1 MLLALLLRLVIDATI
16 IRSFLCEGREIPAR
30 NGFCL
35 SKREKFF
42 YFFPLYLYIFLSTC
56 SIVKLRVFPEFL
68 YGRESALT
76 QIITVTNQKGGV
88 GKTTTASALVCGLSQ
103 RGAKVL
109 GIDLDPQGNLGFT
122 LGADIDSGGTIFD
135 VLKGTCPIESAII
148 ATEYGDVLPSDI
160 MLSAAELEFT
170 APRREFLLDQQLS
183 QVRSRY
189 DFIIIDTP
197 PALNVLTV
205 NAYVVSD
212 ALIVPMEAEVLSL
225 VGITQLQETIET
237 VRASFNHRLKVLGIL
252 LNKFNP
258 RLTLSR
264 EILDL
269 AEEVARQLGTQVFR
283 FKVHR
288 SVGVAMAPAH
298 GQTVLTYQ
306 PKSKSAQDLQALVD
320 VVGGERFPGPKK
332 SGLSFWS

>member
-1 MLLALLLRLVIDATI
+1 M
-16 IRSFLCEGREIPAR
+16 
-30 NGFCL
+30 
-35 SKREKFF
+35 
-42 YFFPLYLYIFLSTC
+42 
-56 SIVKLRVFPEFL
+56 
-68 YGRESALT
+68 T

-148 ATEYGDVLPSDI
+148 TTEYGDVLPSDI

-197 PALNVLTV
+197 PSLNILTI
-205 NAYVVSD
+205 NAYVASTGII
-212 ALIVPMEAEVLSL
+212 LPMEAEILSL
-225 VGITQLQETIET
+225 VGISQIQEIIET
-237 VRASFNHRLKVLGIL
+237 VQNSFNPGLKVLGIL
-252 LNKFNP
+252 LNKYNP

-264 EILDL
+264 DVLDL
-269 AEEVARQLGTQVFR
+269 AEQVADQLNSQVFSAKIR
-283 FKVHR
+283 R
-288 SVGVAMAPAH
+288 SVSVAMAPAY
-298 GQTVLTYQ
+298 GQSVLSYKPDAT
-306 PKSKSAQDLQALVD
+306 SARDLQKIVSAVAGD
-320 VVGGERFPGPKK
+320 KFPRRKK
-332 SGLSFWS
+332 R

>member
-16 IRSFLCEGREIPAR
+16 IRSFLCEGREIPTR

-205 NAYVVSD
+205 NAYVASD
-212 ALIVPMEAEVLSL
+212 ALIIPMAPEILSL
-225 VGITQLQETIET
+225 LGISQILDTINT
-237 VRASFNHRLKVLGIL
+237 VRKYYNPDLRVLGIL
-252 LNKFNP
+252 LNKYNM
-258 RLTLSR
+258 RLTLNR
-264 EILDL
+264 EVLELSSEIARRLDTKVFDTKIRTSVTV
-269 AEEVARQLGTQVFR
+269 AE
-283 FKVHR
+283 
-288 SVGVAMAPAH
+288 APAH
-298 GQTVLTYQ
+298 GESVLSYAPTSN
-306 PKSKSAQDLQALVD
+306 PALD
-320 VVGGERFPGPKK
+320 FQNLLDELMGTPRPWPPRR
-332 SGLSFWS
+332 